1 MSATHRWGSAAIDLT
16 ERDLPALKVSFLVR
30 HAPSRGK
37 LLELGC
43 GEGKILRTL
52 LRERPALQ
60 LLGCDVR
67 DVPPSDGAFEFRRI
81 TGSGSGRERIPA
93 ADGELDAVLFADVLE
108 HTPDPAAT
116 LAELWRV
123 LRPGGSLVGFV
134 PLEGERWSAYAL
146 YRALL
151 GADLYLHT
159 KQHLQS
165 FTLARARAL
174 LGRFRIVEERFA
186 YHLLGQAMDASFFAA
201 ARLPRLARFWWTENR
216 YYAPLEKPAERASL
230 LPRALNHLLGLGN
243 RVAYA
248 ESSLLGRVPWFS
260 AGLLFAARRP

>member
-1 MSATHRWGSAAIDLT
+1 MSATHRWGSAAIDLAA
-16 ERDLPALKVSFLVR
+16 RDLPALKVSFLIR

-52 LRERPALQ
+52 LRERPTLE

-67 DVPPSDGAFEFRRI
+67 DVAPSDRAFEFRRM
-81 TGSGSGRERIPA
+81 GSAQRIPA

-123 LRPGGSLVGFV
+123 LRPGGSLIGFV
-134 PLEGERWSAYAL
+134 PLEGEHWSAYAL

-151 GADLYLHT
+151 GQDLYLHT

-165 FTLARARAL
+165 FTLAGARAL
-174 LGRFRIVEERFA
+174 LGRFQIVEERFA

-201 ARLPRLARFWWTENR
+201 ARLPRLAHFWWTENR
-216 YYAPLEKPAERASL
+216 YYAPAPTPDERPAL
-230 LPRALNHLLGLGN
+230 LPRALNQLLVLGN
-243 RVAYA
+243 RVAHA

>member
-1 MSATHRWGSAAIDLT
+1 MSATHRWGSAAIDLAA
-16 ERDLPALKVSFLVR
+16 RDLPALKVSFLIS

-52 LRERPALQ
+52 LRERPALE

-67 DVPPSDGAFEFRRI
+67 DVSPSDRAFEFRRI
-81 TGSGSGRERIPA
+81 ATARSGWERIPA

-123 LRPGGSLVGFV
+123 LRPGGSLLGFV

-151 GADLYLHT
+151 GQDLYLHT
-159 KQHLQS
+159 KDHVQS
-165 FTLARARAL
+165 FTLAGARAL
-174 LGRFRIVEERFA
+174 LGRFQIVEERFA

-216 YYAPLEKPAERASL
+216 YYAPPPTPGESAAL
-230 LPRALNHLLGLGN
+230 LPRALNHLLALGN
-243 RVAYA
+243 RVAHA
-248 ESSLLGRVPWFS
+248 ESSLLGRVPWLS